1 MNYKDW
7 KKRDM
12 SRYYLKSNQI
22 FLENEIF
29 KGYILVNDGIIEDII
44 SEPFEGDINIIDYEN
59 KIIAAGFVDTHVH
72 GYGGYDIMD
81 RSTDSVINVAKGLL
95 STGVTSFLPTTLTD
109 SREKLI
115 EACKVV
121 ADTVSLPEYKNDK
134 CATIV
139 GIFLEGTF
147 FSEVF
152 KGAQDERF
160 MSDPDFDTLKELY
173 DVSNGLVNKIAIAA
187 ERENTEDFIKRAGKL
202 GIKVALGHSNA
213 TYEQA
218 KRAVDL
224 GANIFV
230 HTYNA
235 MSPLHHRNP
244 GMVGAAL
251 STEDTFSEVICD
263 GHHVHPAAVKVVMRA
278 KGKRRTMLITDCMM
292 AGGKED
298 GMYKLGN
305 FDVKVENGTA
315 RLKSGALA
323 GSILRMDRA
332 VKNVIKWGLAD
343 KPEAVNMASIVPAR
357 SLGLDDKIGS
367 ISVGKCADF
376 NILDEDMNIEHVYVD
391 GIKQI

>member
-1 MNYKDW
+1 MN
-7 KKRDM
+7 
-12 SRYYLKSNQI
+12 RYYLKSDKI

-44 SEPFEGDINIIDYEN
+44 SEVYESNIDIVDYEG
-59 KIIAAGFVDTHVH
+59 KIIAAGFIDTHVH

-81 RSTDSVINVAKGLL
+81 RSTESVINVAKGLL
-95 STGVTSFLPTTLTD
+95 NTGVTSFLATTLTD
-109 SREKLI
+109 SKKKLI
-115 EACKVV
+115 EACQMV
-121 ADTVSLPEYKNDK
+121 ANAVSKPEYKNDK
-134 CATIV
+134 CAKIV
-139 GIFLEGTF
+139 GIFLEGPF

-160 MSDPDFDTLKELY
+160 MSNPDFDILKELY
-173 DVSNGLVNKIAIAA
+173 DASNGLVKKIAIAP
-187 ERENTEDFIKRAGKL
+187 ERPNTEDFIKNANRL

-218 KRAVDL
+218 KRAIDL

-235 MSPLHHRNP
+235 MTPLNHRNP

-263 GHHVHPAAVKVVMRA
+263 GYHVHPAAVKVIMRA
-278 KGKRRTMLITDCMM
+278 KTKKQTVLITDCMM
-292 AGGKED
+292 AGGKKD

-315 RLKSGALA
+315 RLKSGVLA
-323 GSILRMDRA
+323 GSVLRMDRA

-343 KPEAVNMASIVPAR
+343 RLEAVNMASIVPAR
-357 SLGLDDKIGS
+357 SIGFDDKIGS
-367 ISVGKCADF
+367 IKIGKYADF
-376 NILDEDMNIEHVYVD
+376 NILDDDMNIENVYVN
-391 GIKQI
+391 GVKHI